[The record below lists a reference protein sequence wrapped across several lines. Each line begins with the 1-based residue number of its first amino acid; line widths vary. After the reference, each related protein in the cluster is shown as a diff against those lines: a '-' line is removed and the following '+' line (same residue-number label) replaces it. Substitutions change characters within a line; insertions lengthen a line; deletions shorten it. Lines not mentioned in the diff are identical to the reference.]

1 MYCEAGGRI
10 TTPVEFLITSRCELG
25 MVVDI
30 LIPLCEGLV
39 SAKERIGRGEGGV
52 YYCLP
57 VLKVANNNSTT
68 LLLLVQ
74 QKNRHVNSFH
84 SNFMIS

>member
-1 MYCEAGGRI
+1 
-10 TTPVEFLITSRCELG
+10 

-74 QKNRHVNSFH
+74 QKMEIAKVSHKLQLKL
-84 SNFMIS
+84 